1 MCVPGLRL
9 DPDVVLD
16 GGGGADGLRGS
27 GIWVIPLLGL
37 WTQPAVP
44 RIKAAPTKQ
53 ILTKLEVFIVSKWFG
68 KAAAHLAQAGCEQ
81 LPEI

>member
-1 MCVPGLRL
+1 MYTT
-9 DPDVVLD
+9 
-16 GGGGADGLRGS
+16 GGGGGGGLLAP
-27 GIWVIPLLGL
+27 GIGVSAVPW
-37 WTQPAVP
+37 WAQPAEP

-53 ILTKLEVFIVSKWFG
+53 ILTKLEVFIVSKLFG